1 MSRRREEAG
10 QPRRGLASA
19 GSTGT
24 VSLYSGETPVPRA
37 SASHS
42 MMIPDEDVVRRRKIR
57 FRAWHRG
64 TREMDLIMGRF
75 ADSELARLDEA
86 GLDSFEALMEQP
98 DPDLYKWVSG
108 EAPVPSDVDASFLAR
123 IREFHTA
130 TGALRG

>member
-1 MSRRREEAG
+1 M
-10 QPRRGLASA
+10 
-19 GSTGT
+19 TT
-24 VSLYSGETPVPRA
+24 
-37 SASHS
+37 
-42 MMIPDEDVVRRRKIR
+42 EDLSVRRRKIA

-75 ADSELARLDEA
+75 ADAELAQLDAA

-108 EAPVPSDVDASFLAR
+108 EAEIPPDVDAAFLGR
-123 IREFHTA
+123 IRAFHT